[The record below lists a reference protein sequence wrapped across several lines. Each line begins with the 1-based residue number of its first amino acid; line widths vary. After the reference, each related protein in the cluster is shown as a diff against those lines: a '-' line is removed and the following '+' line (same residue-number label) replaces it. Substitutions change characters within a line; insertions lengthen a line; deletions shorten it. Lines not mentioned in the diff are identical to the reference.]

1 MIVSDS
7 KIAGLIGF
15 ARQNNCTD
23 IHFSMDRPVVLRRM
37 GTLIKTNFDENNDE
51 IEKMILSMIDDNQKK
66 KLDEGKDIV
75 TTFEI
80 AQGFRQRLCV
90 YKQSGR
96 LAAAIHIIPRDAMP
110 IDSLNV
116 PETIISEILNL
127 AGIVFITGP
136 VGCGITTTAISI
148 IEHICNNNRLHVI
161 TAEKPVEYIFKKT
174 KSTIHQR
181 EIGVDIDSVVDACKT
196 ADKSD
201 VDIIYVSDVSNF
213 ETLNAVVTA
222 AENGHAVIACSNANS
237 VIQTLDRFNEMC
249 PPDRQQQFRV
259 RLANMIRAMINQKLV
274 PVTDG
279 SSQILVNEI
288 LMGTDSVMSTIKGG
302 KNSQLNNTMQ
312 TGSSIGMHTLNSIL
326 VKLCS
331 NGTISRETAI
341 KYSADRQDLQQY
353 LK

>member
-1 MIVSDS
+1 MLVSDN
-7 KIAGLIGF
+7 KIVGLIGF
-15 ARQNNCTD
+15 ARQNDCTD

-37 GTLIKTNFDENNDE
+37 GSLIKTNFDADNEE
-51 IEKMILSMIDDNQKK
+51 IEKMILSM
-66 KLDEGKDIV
+66 LDETQKAKLNENKDII

-80 AQGFRQRLCV
+80 PNGFRQRLCV
-90 YKQSGR
+90 YKQTGK
-96 LAAAIHIIPRDAMP
+96 LAAAIHIIPREAMQ
-110 IDSLNV
+110 IESLNV
-116 PETIISEILNL
+116 PETIITEVTNL
-127 AGIVFITGP
+127 AGMVFITGP
-136 VGCGITTTAISI
+136 VGCGITTTAVSI

-161 TAEKPVEYIFKKT
+161 TAEKPVEYVFKKT

-181 EIGVDIDSVVDACKT
+181 ELGVDIDSVVDACKC
-196 ADKSD
+196 ADKAD
-201 VDIIYVSDVSNF
+201 ADIIYVSDVSDF

-222 AENGHAVIACSNANS
+222 AENGHAVIACCNANS
-237 VIQTLDRFNEMC
+237 VIQALDRFNEMC
-249 PPDRQQQFRV
+249 PPERQQQFRV
-259 RLANMIRAMINQKLV
+259 RMANMLRAMINQKLV

-279 SSQILVNEI
+279 NSQILVNEI
-288 LMGTDSVMSTIKGG
+288 LMGTDSVASTIKGG

-331 NGTISRETAI
+331 NGTITRETAL